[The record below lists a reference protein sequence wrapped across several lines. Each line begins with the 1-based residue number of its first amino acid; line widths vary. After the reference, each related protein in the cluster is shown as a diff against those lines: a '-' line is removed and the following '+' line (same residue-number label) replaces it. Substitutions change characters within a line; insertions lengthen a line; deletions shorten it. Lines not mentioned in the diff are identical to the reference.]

1 VELEP
6 ERLEKKEVNVPKNKK
21 IYAYIT
27 HERLRKDNPFLN
39 ACGSR
44 AHIKVPKINPK
55 AHFGGHVRMFGK
67 IEHKKTKG
75 PVID

>member
-55 AHFGGHVRMFGK
+55 AHFWGARAYVRK
-67 IEHKKTKG
+67 NRAQKNERTSN
-75 PVID
+75 